1 MAMLTAKVPVRG
13 EQRNSFQ
20 DLKARVHQR
29 VVELLDMN
37 AVSMM
42 EETVLH
48 GELTKLIEQLLQQ
61 DSIPL
66 NLSERTR
73 LTKEIMHE
81 VLGLGPIEP
90 LLADVTVA
98 DILVNGPH
106 KVYVE
111 RFGVLEPTDVRFR
124 DEAHLRKI
132 IDRIVSRVG
141 RRIDDSVPM
150 VDARLSD
157 GSRVNA
163 IVPPLAL
170 DGATLSIRKFSKDP
184 LLLDALIE
192 RRSVTPEIGAIL
204 KAIVQGRLN
213 ILISGGTGTGK
224 TTFLNM
230 LSSFIPPKERVIT
243 IEDAAELQLKQDHV
257 VRLETRPANIEG
269 KGQITQRDLVKNAL
283 RMRPDR
289 IIVGEVRGAEAIDML
304 QAMNTGHDGSLTTI
318 HANSSRDAL
327 TRLETMVAM
336 EGLNLPT
343 KAVRHYI
350 SSALDVIIH
359 LSRLSDGS
367 RKMTSIQEVSGME
380 GDVITLQEIFQFEQ
394 SGLDEQ
400 GKVQGKFRATGIRP
414 KFLDR
419 CKAAGVNVPLDVF
432 DPRRVYQC

>member
-1 MAMLTAKVPVRG
+1 MLTAKVPVRG

>member
-1 MAMLTAKVPVRG
+1 MLTAKVPVRG

-98 DILVNGPH
+98 DILINGPH

-419 CKAAGVNVPLDVF
+419 CKASGVNVPLDVF

>member
-1 MAMLTAKVPVRG
+1 MLTAKVPVRG

-42 EETVLH
+42 EEAVLH

-66 NLSERTR
+66 NLSERAR

-90 LLADVTVA
+90 LLADATVA

-213 ILISGGTGTGK
+213 MLISGGTGTGK

>member
-1 MAMLTAKVPVRG
+1 MLTAKVPLKG
-13 EQRNSFQ
+13 DQRNSFQ
-20 DLKARVHQR
+20 ELKARVHQR

-37 AVSMM
+37 ALSTM

-48 GELTKLIEQLLQQ
+48 GELAKLIEQLLAQ

-90 LLADVTVA
+90 LLADATVA

-184 LLLDALIE
+184 LLLEDLIE

-213 ILISGGTGTGK
+213 VLIAGGTGTGK

-230 LSSFIPPKERVIT
+230 LSSFIPSKERVIT

-289 IIVGEVRGAEAIDML
+289 IVVGEVRGAEAIDML

-394 SGLDEQ
+394 SGLDER

-419 CKAAGVNVPLDVF
+419 CKAVGVSVPLDVF

>member
-1 MAMLTAKVPVRG
+1 MLTAKVPVRG

-20 DLKARVHQR
+20 DLKARVHKR

-90 LLADVTVA
+90 LLADATVA